1 MKGLLGK
8 GKNETW
14 GGMARRAL
22 CVFLAAFLALYAF
35 VILIDPY
42 DTVPFSLPLDR
53 APASTNQRFSY
64 PAVAMDPVFDSLV
77 VGTSVVR
84 LLKPSELEAA
94 LGGRFA
100 NLSMNSAMPYEQSQ
114 ILQLFLR
121 NRKDV
126 KTVVVGIDTVWC
138 EQNASPKHTGRPFP
152 PWLYDG
158 NPWNDA
164 FHLLNLEALE
174 QTGRQLGQLMGFRPE
189 KYQRNGY
196 ANFLP
201 PPSEYDL
208 QKVRKDL
215 YLDGARKILPPVT
228 PPADNHAALRQNLDF
243 PDLDLLREMI
253 ASLPPGTRKVFVGA
267 PVHAITIGPPGS
279 ASEAVWQECL
289 SRIAGI
295 GAEFGNSH
303 VLDFKIRSDITM
315 TDENYWD
322 MLHYGTDT
330 ASRIVRL
337 VGDGVAAGRSTDP
350 TYRYVTP

>member
-1 MKGLLGK
+1 MGK
-8 GKNETW
+8 EVTW
-14 GGMARRAL
+14 GDMARRAL
-22 CVFLAAFLALYAF
+22 CVFLAAFLALFAF

-64 PAVAMDPVFDSLV
+64 PAVAMDPEFDSV
-77 VGTSVVR
+77 VIGTSVVR

-100 NLSMNSAMPYEQSQ
+100 NLAMNSAMPYEQSQ
-114 ILQLFLR
+114 ILKLFLR
-121 NRKDV
+121 NKKHV
-126 KTVVVGIDTVWC
+126 KTVVFGIDTVWC
-138 EQNASPKHTGRPFP
+138 EQQASPKFTGRPFP

-174 QTGRQLGQLMGFRPE
+174 QAGRQLGQLTGLRAE

-201 PPSEYDL
+201 PRSEYDL
-208 QKVRKDL
+208 QKVQKDL
-215 YLDGARKILPPVT
+215 YLDGAREILPPET
-228 PPADNHAALRQNLDF
+228 PPADNYAAFRQSLDF
-243 PDLDLLREMI
+243 PDLNLLREMV
-253 ASLPPGTRKVFVGA
+253 AALPTGTRKVFLGA

-279 ASEAVWQECL
+279 TGEADWQECM
-289 SRIAGI
+289 SRIAEI

-315 TDENYWD
+315 TDANYWD
-322 MLHYGTDT
+322 LLHYGTDT

-337 VGDGVAAGRSTDP
+337 VGEGVAAGRSTDP
-350 TYRYVTP
+350 AYRYVTP